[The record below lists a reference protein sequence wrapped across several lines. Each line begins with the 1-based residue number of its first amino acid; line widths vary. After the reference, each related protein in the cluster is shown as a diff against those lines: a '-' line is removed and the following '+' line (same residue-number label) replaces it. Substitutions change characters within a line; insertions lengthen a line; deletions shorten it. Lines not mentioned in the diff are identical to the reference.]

1 MTDNESIV
9 PAGPIPLSKTGCLD
23 FEKPLLRIEDD
34 IAALYVEQSQS
45 KRDLSKEIKQQKARL
60 ATKTKRIYSHLTAW
74 ETVLV
79 ARHADRP
86 QVTDYTSTIVRDFC
100 ELHGDR
106 NFGDDQAII
115 TGFGRIG
122 GHKVMIVGHNKGK
135 DTRERIA
142 CNFGCAH
149 PEGYRKALLK
159 MKMAEKFKLPVVCLI
174 NTQGAY
180 PGIGSEERGISQAI
194 AVNMLEMSRLRTPI
208 ICVVI
213 GEGGSG
219 GALGIGVGDRIA
231 VMQHAFYSVISAEGC
246 AAILWKTH
254 EQRHRA
260 AEALKFTA
268 RDLKKL
274 DFIDDII
281 TEPLG
286 GAHRAPESAA
296 QTLEQYL
303 VDTLRDLRR
312 PRVETLLKRRYE
324 RFRNMGRF
332 FDAPSEYVKTRTRR
346 SATPTRATVSVS
358 SALSAA
364 RRTASPSRTQ

>member
-1 MTDNESIV
+1 MPDVESVV
-9 PAGPIPLSKTGCLD
+9 PAGQRPLAGNGCLE
-23 FEKPLLRIEDD
+23 FEKPLLRIEND
-34 IAALYVEQSQS
+34 IAALYAEQSQTH
-45 KRDLSKEIKQQKARL
+45 RDLSREIKQQKSRL
-60 ATKTKRIYSHLTAW
+60 VTKTKRIFSHLTAW

-79 ARHADRP
+79 ARHSERP
-86 QVTDYTSTIVRDFC
+86 QVTDYINDMVRDFC

-106 NFGDDQAII
+106 TFGDDRAII

-122 GHKVMIVGHNKGK
+122 GHKVMIIGHNKGK

-159 MKMAEKFKLPVVCLI
+159 MKLAEKFKLPVVCLI

-194 AVNMLEMSRLRTPI
+194 AVNMFEMSRLRTPI

-219 GALGIGVGDRIA
+219 GALGIGVGDRVA
-231 VMQHAFYSVISAEGC
+231 VFQHAFYSVISAEGC

-254 EQRHRA
+254 EQRTRA

-274 DFIDDII
+274 DFIDEII
-281 TEPLG
+281 PEPLG
-286 GAHRAPESAA
+286 GAHRAPEEASQA
-296 QTLEQYL
+296 LEQYL
-303 VDTLRDLRR
+303 LDTLRELKR
-312 PRVETLLKRRYE
+312 PRIETLLKRRYD
-324 RFRNMGRF
+324 RFRHMGNF
-332 FDAPSEYVKTRTRR
+332 FEAPSEYVKGRTRR
-346 SATPTRATVSVS
+346 SPAQPRGGVNVS
-358 SALSAA
+358 STLTST
-364 RRTASPSRTQ
+364 RRSASPNPA